1 MLHVLST
8 RILTPEQEALIPK
21 DKLVLQQYDAIAAFT
36 TNTPSAFDPVALH
49 VFTSSNAVRACFP
62 SATSTFTPLDCC
74 CVGEKTRDL
83 LLGLGHRVLEC
94 AMAATAL
101 ATVLVEKYSER
112 YVYFYSGNR
121 SLRVIPD
128 ALRAAERGFS
138 EVEVYHTEFK
148 INPFDTNFDVVLF
161 FSPSGVAS
169 YFNSEATTMP
179 MAICI
184 GETTAN
190 AAKEHTKKYI
200 TANTPSV
207 EAVLLAA
214 IHLIET
220 HEYNV
225 EK

>member
-8 RILTPEQEALIPK
+8 RILTPEQAALIPK
-21 DKLVLQQYDAIAAFT
+21 DKLVLRQYDAIAAFT
-36 TNTPSAFDPVALH
+36 TKIPSAFDPGALH
-49 VFTSSNAVRACFP
+49 IFTSSNAVRACFP
-62 SATSTFTPLDCC
+62 NDTATVTPLDCC

-128 ALRAAERGFS
+128 ALRGAERRFS
-138 EVEVYHTEFK
+138 EVEVYHTELK

-161 FSPSGVAS
+161 FSPSGVES
-169 YFNSEATTMP
+169 YFKTEVSTIPT
-179 MAICI
+179 AICI
-184 GETTAN
+184 GETTAM
-190 AAKEHTKKYI
+190 AAKKHTKKYI
-200 TANTPSV
+200 IAKNPTV
-207 EAVLLAA
+207 EAVLLAG